1 MPLTKAKRFDGSS
14 SQPIAVIRSEGGLI
28 ADPLGIGP
36 APFPLFPGAVSTFSG
51 ITFCPPFF
59 SPREVAGSL
68 FSGGPWIFEG
78 SFLVSSP
85 LARAGSWEGGSGI
98 AGWLE
103 AEELTDA
110 GGSDFGG
117 ELVSGGVGST
127 GWLEAEELTDA
138 GGTDFGEGL
147 ASGGADLTCCF
158 GAGGA
163 TDAEGPG
170 FGGELA
176 SGRTGL
182 TGCFGTEEV
191 MDAGGPDFDGKPNHT
206 TTA

>member
-28 ADPLGIGP
+28 ADPLGVGP
-36 APFPLFPGAVSTFSG
+36 TPFPLFPGAVSTFSG
-51 ITFCPPFF
+51 ITFCPSFF

-68 FSGGPWIFEG
+68 FSGGLWIFED

-85 LARAGSWEGGSGI
+85 LVRAGSWEGGSGI
-98 AGWLE
+98 TGWLK
-103 AEELTDA
+103 AEEFTDA
-110 GGSDFGG
+110 GGPDFGG
-117 ELVSGGVGST
+117 ELASGGVGST

-138 GGTDFGEGL
+138 GGPGFGEGL
-147 ASGGADLTCCF
+147 ASGGAGLTGCF
-158 GAGGA
+158 WAGGV
-163 TDAEGPG
+163 TDTGELG

-176 SGRTGL
+176 SGRAGL
-182 TGCFGTEEV
+182 TGCFGAEDV

>member
-1 MPLTKAKRFDGSS
+1 
-14 SQPIAVIRSEGGLI
+14 
-28 ADPLGIGP
+28 
-36 APFPLFPGAVSTFSG
+36 
-51 ITFCPPFF
+51 
-59 SPREVAGSL
+59 
-68 FSGGPWIFEG
+68 
-78 SFLVSSP
+78 
-85 LARAGSWEGGSGI
+85 
-98 AGWLE
+98 
-103 AEELTDA
+103 
-110 GGSDFGG
+110 
-117 ELVSGGVGST
+117 VGST

-147 ASGGADLTCCF
+147 ASGGAGLTCCF

-191 MDAGGPDFDGKPNHT
+191 MDAGGPDFAGKPNHT